1 MAAPMVPERREAPTA
16 LECGEA
22 SAVVTSPAAVPAA
35 MTSIPTHNDPLPFL
49 LILRT
54 AYATQR

>member
-1 MAAPMVPERREAPTA
+1 MVPERREAPTA